1 MKINI
6 GLLMA
11 IIGLP
16 LISLA
21 ESDDS
26 RITKLEEEVKI
37 LKESNAELLKKTS
50 EKPGVV
56 IRRKV
61 VPIPLKPQEPVERIA
76 EFEGHTY
83 KFIPIKKSWNKAKND
98 AEKLGGYLVCI
109 TSEKEQ
115 NFISEIIT
123 INGNVQPT
131 WIGLSDEEVEGEWKW
146 VNGEKVEYKDWQPN
160 QPDNADCWGGKQNC
174 AWLGFCNSPKWDDI
188 WEHAS
193 FYSVVEFDKPI
204 DSQVAK

>member
-1 MKINI
+1 
-6 GLLMA
+6 MA
-11 IIGLP
+11 ITGLP
-16 LISLA
+16 LILLA

-26 RITKLEEEVKI
+26 RITKLEEEVRS
-37 LKESNAELLKKTS
+37 LKESNAELLKKMS
-50 EKPGVV
+50 EKPGMV

-76 EFEGHTY
+76 EFDGHTY

-109 TSEKEQ
+109 NSEKEQ
-115 NFISEIIT
+115 NFILEIIT

-146 VNGEKVEYKDWQPN
+146 VNGEKVEYKNWQPN
-160 QPDNADCWGGKQNC
+160 QPDNGECAGAKQNC
-174 AWLGFCNSPKWDDI
+174 AWLGFVNSTQWDDN
-188 WEHAS
+188 WEWAAS
-193 FYSVVEFDKPI
+193 FSVVEIDRPI
-204 DSQVAK
+204 NSRSAK